1 MDCNIQNFRS
11 KQLEVIMNILSG
23 RHTVTVMATSSGKT
37 LIWLLAGYVLSG
49 HFSSKGK
56 CGLTIVL
63 WPLQSLVSEHAKKS
77 QKWGVTCTSCDD
89 LQDLKTNIQ
98 TAVFSY
104 TTAEKLMKNV
114 YFRGL
119 VLQQADR
126 VVCIVRDEAHIWMD
140 DYRPALCE
148 ASLML
153 SQCVPDVTHLAVTAT
168 LDINADRI
176 NSLGMPPTSSI
187 IRCSVN
193 RENCFLHVIEGRDKK
208 GKYENDA
215 KTILS
220 KVNSVERPQALV
232 FVTSQK
238 DAEEMAAAIQG
249 AIQGAIGASR
259 VCEYLDDCRELLPGT
274 ASKEMEGICGYGQ
287 IPNAYIMQ
295 TCIPVANV

>member
-1 MDCNIQNFRS
+1 MPPTCRRNELCIATGHFFYHAHLAQDLRNEIAMNAQELQATILSLLNGGGSNEEKMAAVRSAVSDGSSFISSQSGKGLQELPTESDLLRMAQRMDCNIQNFRS
-11 KQLEVIMNILSG
+11 KQLEVIISILSG

-63 WPLQSLVSEHAKKS
+63 CPLQSLVSEHAKKS

-89 LQDLKTNIQ
+89 LQDLKTKIK
-98 TAVFSY
+98 TAVFLY
-104 TTAEKLMKNV
+104 TTAEKLMKNM

-153 SQCVPDVTHLAVTAT
+153 SQGVPDVTHLAVTAT
-168 LDINADRI
+168 LDVNADII
-176 NSLGMPPTSSI
+176 NSLGMPPTSTV

-193 RENCFLHVIEGRDKK
+193 RENCYLHVIEAQDK
-208 GKYENDA
+208 
-215 KTILS
+215 
-220 KVNSVERPQALV
+220 
-232 FVTSQK
+232 
-238 DAEEMAAAIQG
+238 MA
-249 AIQGAIGASR
+249 
-259 VCEYLDDCRELLPGT
+259 
-274 ASKEMEGICGYGQ
+274 
-287 IPNAYIMQ
+287 
-295 TCIPVANV
+295 